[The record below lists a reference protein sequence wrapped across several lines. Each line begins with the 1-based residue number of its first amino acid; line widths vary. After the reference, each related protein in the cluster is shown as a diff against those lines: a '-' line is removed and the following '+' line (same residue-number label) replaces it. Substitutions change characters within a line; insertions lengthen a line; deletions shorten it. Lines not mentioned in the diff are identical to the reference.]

1 MTRPLAL
8 AEPEPT
14 DGPTAVAACCS
25 AVYGHPLAE
34 ALVGESFHPGG
45 VGRTREL
52 LAASGLPPRSRI
64 LDVGCGLGAS
74 ARVAA
79 TEFELAVDAMDVSA
93 AVLEGAQERSSGI
106 DITWHQGNVAH
117 LAAADETYD
126 AVLAECVLAAA
137 PRDQAVAEI
146 VRVLRP
152 GGLLLISDV
161 EVSGDLIAGFER
173 DGVLGTAL
181 CVASAWLPDE
191 LDERLEGSDLKLTR
205 RWDHSGDILRL
216 ADRIEGRLAVAR
228 SLLPREPVPDEL
240 AGIPG
245 VPDREEV
252 RAITESVRAAV
263 GDGRLGYFA
272 AIAQRQ
278 PQHGSANG

>member
-1 MTRPLAL
+1 MTRT
-8 AEPEPT
+8 PT

-52 LAASGLPPRSRI
+52 LAASGLPAGSRI

-79 TEFELAVDAMDVSA
+79 TEFELTVDAIDVSE
-93 AVLEGAQERSSGI
+93 AVLQRAQERSPGS
-106 DITWHQGNVAH
+106 DITWHRGDVTD

-137 PRDQAVAEI
+137 PREQAVAEI
-146 VRVLRP
+146 TRVLRP

-161 EVSGDLIAGFER
+161 EVSGDPIAGFES

-181 CVASAWLPDE
+181 CVASAWLPGE
-191 LDERLEGSDLKLTR
+191 LEERLGGSEVKLIR
-205 RWDHSGDILRL
+205 RWDHSDDILKL

-228 SLLPREPVPDEL
+228 SLLPRDPIPAVPVSPGAVPSREVVE
-240 AGIPG
+240 GI
-245 VPDREEV
+245 
-252 RAITESVRAAV
+252 AQSVRTAV